1 MYLLQCSLL
10 LCNRANTL
18 GSSVLPSQK
27 SLWFQ
32 SPLYTRASSPCISR
46 TPPNVLWSKRTF
58 RIAVIHQQKGHRAG
72 GEKMRKG
79 SDCWWLTALHT
90 FTGDIWLQQL
100 TSSSSFFPAYVDS
113 PKMLDCAC
121 PCWSAGVIYQQQT
134 WSGDVCWCKFP
145 TGMAIST
152 KLIFQSEEFSKS
164 QWEWCKMKCRNP
176 NEMQLKFR
184 KAWFSFLFIQNN
196 EFLSW
201 FTMAFSLLSLF
212 ECCLLGVIIHNSVV
226 STMGPWSLGG
236 LQIPRNNMNLARIM
250 CCVRC
255 SCESSTVWER

>member
-1 MYLLQCSLL
+1 MTNSPTYFYWWHLATAANFLQLLFSCLCWFTKNAGLRLSLL
-10 LCNRANTL
+10 ECRNNLPTTDMVRRCMLVQVSNRN
-18 GSSVLPSQK
+18 GNFHHSSL
-27 SLWFQ
+27 
-32 SPLYTRASSPCISR
+32 
-46 TPPNVLWSKRTF
+46 
-58 RIAVIHQQKGHRAG
+58 
-72 GEKMRKG
+72 
-79 SDCWWLTALHT
+79 
-90 FTGDIWLQQL
+90 
-100 TSSSSFFPAYVDS
+100 
-113 PKMLDCAC
+113 
-121 PCWSAGVIYQQQT
+121 
-134 WSGDVCWCKFP
+134 
-145 TGMAIST
+145 
-152 KLIFQSEEFSKS
+152 FQSEVFSKS
-164 QWEWCKMKCRNP
+164 QWEWCKMKCCNP

>member
-32 SPLYTRASSPCISR
+32 SPLYTRASSPFISG
-46 TPPNVLWSKRTF
+46 TPANVLWSKRTF

-72 GEKMRKG
+72 RERMRKG

-121 PCWSAGVIYQQQT
+121 PCWSAGIIYQQQT

-152 KLIFQSEEFSKS
+152 ILHFSKVKYFQNHNGNDAKWS
-164 QWEWCKMKCRNP
+164 VAIQMKCNSSSEKLGFP
-176 NEMQLKFR
+176 FYLYKIMNFCLDLPWHSAYFPY
-184 KAWFSFLFIQNN
+184 
-196 EFLSW
+196 LSV
-201 FTMAFSLLSLF
+201 AF
-212 ECCLLGVIIHNSVV
+212 
-226 STMGPWSLGG
+226 
-236 LQIPRNNMNLARIM
+236 
-250 CCVRC
+250 
-255 SCESSTVWER
+255 WEL